1 MFFFYLYAHVLIR
14 MLLVLKAYKTH
25 VLFSKGEAAPSH
37 ISNVMD
43 TLQFCKLLSFSL
55 VC

>member
-1 MFFFYLYAHVLIR
+1 MS
-14 MLLVLKAYKTH
+14 LVLEVYKTH

-37 ISNVMD
+37 ISSVMD

-55 VC
+55 VCNFEINLDFLFTRA